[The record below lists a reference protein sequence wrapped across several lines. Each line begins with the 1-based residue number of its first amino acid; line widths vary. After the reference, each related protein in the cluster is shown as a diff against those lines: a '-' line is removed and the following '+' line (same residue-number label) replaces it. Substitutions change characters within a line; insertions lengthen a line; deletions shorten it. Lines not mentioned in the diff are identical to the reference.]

1 MDFEAEIN
9 SLKDTL
15 VVMAEIQR
23 RQADVQRTQAERSAE
38 HEREIAT
45 HEKEIAHIRSNL
57 SEATDK
63 LNALI
68 EIVDGV
74 VRKRPPESST
84 G

>member
-23 RQADVQRTQAERSAE
+23 RQADVQRTQAERVAE
-38 HEREIAT
+38 HDKWMGRVER
-45 HEKEIAHIRSNL
+45 NL
-57 SEATDK
+57 AEATDK

-74 VRKRPPESST
+74 IRKRPPKSPPS
-84 G
+84 

>member
-23 RQADVQRTQAERSAE
+23 RQADVQLTQAERVAE
-38 HEREIAT
+38 HDR
-45 HEKEIAHIRSNL
+45 EIAHIRHNL

-68 EIVDGV
+68 DIVDGV
-74 VRKRPPESST
+74 IQKRPPESPAN
-84 G
+84 